1 MAKLDDVFDPSAVEP
16 ADTFEPLP
24 AGNYP
29 VEVIESTVDDTKNGL
44 GRLLKVTLRVIDGE
58 YEGRRIWGHITI
70 RHQNEVAQRIGQQLL
85 GALCNAAG
93 AGPIEDTEDLHGIPV
108 TAKIVIENDKTGQ
121 YGPRNV
127 IRGFMPLQQRAPAAA
142 PAVKAAPAARPA
154 VGGAAPWKR

>member
-29 VEVIESTVDDTKNGL
+29 VEVVESTVDDTKNGL
-44 GRLLKVTLRVIDGE
+44 GRLLKLTLRVIGGD
-58 YEGRRIWGHITI
+58 YEGRRVWGHITI

-108 TAKIVIENDKTGQ
+108 QARIAIEADKTGQ

-127 IRGFMPLQQRAPAAA
+127 IRGLSPIEQRPAAAA
-142 PAVKAAPAARPA
+142 PAVKATTARA
-154 VGGAAPWKR
+154 VTGGAAPWKR